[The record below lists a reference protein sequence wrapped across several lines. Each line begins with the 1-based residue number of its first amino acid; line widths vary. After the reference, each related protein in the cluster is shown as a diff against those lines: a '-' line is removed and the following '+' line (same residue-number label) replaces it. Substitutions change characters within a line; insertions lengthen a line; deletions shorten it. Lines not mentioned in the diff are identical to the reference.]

1 MAIEIHVWKLTGT
14 SPLVSHN
21 PANTMQSTD
30 DGALSAK
37 KKVYE
42 DVEEARIRL
51 YCNEDGTYYHPSA
64 AIRLAILEAAKGR
77 KINKKPARGLV
88 AGAVFPAE
96 DRITILDSKGK
107 PKKEYAIRKCRVKVG
122 SAGVLRCRPQW
133 DNWTMQVPIE
143 IDTDFVGTDI
153 VTELLNLAG
162 RIAGIGDERPS
173 VDKQKNGV
181 GSCGR
186 FRAELVK

>member
-1 MAIEIHVWKLTGT
+1 MAIEIHVWKLIGT
-14 SPLVSHN
+14 SPLISHN
-21 PANTMQSTD
+21 PAQTMQSTD

-42 DVEEARIRL
+42 DVEEAKIRL

-96 DRITILDSKGK
+96 DRMTILDDKGK

-133 DNWTMQVPIE
+133 DGWTMQVPIE
-143 IDTDFVGTDI
+143 IDTDFVSTDV

-173 VDKQKNGV
+173 VDKGKNGV

-186 FRAELVK
+186 FKAELVK

>member
-1 MAIEIHVWKLTGT
+1 MSVKIHIWKLTGT
-14 SPLVSHN
+14 SPLISHN
-21 PANTMQSTD
+21 PANTMKGD
-30 DGALSAK
+30 DAAALSSK

-42 DVEEARIRL
+42 DDEEARIRL
-51 YCNEDGTYYHPSA
+51 YINDDGTYYHPSA
-64 AIRLAILEAAKGR
+64 AIRLALLEASKGR

-96 DRITILDSKGK
+96 DRLRILDEKGK
-107 PKKEYAIRKCRVKVG
+107 PKKDYVIRKCRVKVG
-122 SAGVLRCRPQW
+122 TAGVLRCRPQW
-133 DNWTMQVPIE
+133 NNWTMNVPLE
-143 IDTDFVGTDI
+143 IDTDFMTPDI

-173 VDKQKNGV
+173 VDKGKNGV